1 MKVTLVF
8 MTLIFIISLTGCIS
22 KESPPRSITLEE
34 PVEIYEDVEPQDDSE
49 VVEYENS
56 IQLKSVKDDYTIT
69 TIYYIVDDVCSE
81 YNFELLIHSG
91 QSIDSFLKYKPNLA
105 NYDWKLKT
113 GFYETS
119 HIQLER
125 ELTREDVLRN
135 CYISLGLMQ
144 NGGNNYDT

>member
-8 MTLIFIISLTGCIS
+8 MTLIFMISLTGCLP
-22 KESPPRSITLEE
+22 KESPPRSITPEE
-34 PVEIYEDVEPQDDSE
+34 PVEIYEDVEQQDDSGVIE
-49 VVEYENS
+49 CENS
-56 IQLKSVKDDYTIT
+56 IQLRSVKDDYTIT

-91 QSIDSFLKYKPNLA
+91 QSIDSFLQYKPNLA